1 MDDTSTHLTNENDPP
16 DDRPEEDLSDFQK
29 SFENIRFGPD
39 WTQQHYRRESFASD
53 SSDRPHRSKSFSSE
67 KNPQRRFDETDR
79 NNRRA
84 QDRRFSSRPKGRHDA
99 AFGSRSWESF
109 QPIVDVSFYPEDKA
123 FDLLI
128 STLRASGKTYELF
141 HMAHLIL
148 EKTERLVAVIRR
160 KPDANGEIKPL
171 YLSLLDGIPFETED
185 ETLGYILCH
194 HLDEFFSIE
203 EINVEAPKGKFSCVH
218 RCGFTKK
225 LLSAPNYHRYKDILR
240 EHFQNEI
247 QHASYENFLS
257 RIETTQEESD
267 IQSWIEQMSHHKVY
281 IPRELPES
289 VTEAIR
295 LDTLSAVKQYC
306 LQYFKER
313 MIRSAS
319 SLRIAGSML
328 SQLPMGQLRRSI
340 EWVLQKQRYFPLET
354 ANNLRGRLRHAH
366 FSTYKKR
373 HEDKVITLVCPVQRK
388 FRTHKDKFEPEMQL
402 VLDWLE
408 AHPMSTRQ
416 ELSAVENIPNA
427 MQSLSCLVQS
437 GWVTEFEDGKLF
449 LPSSV
454 AEPEPKVVPKNF
466 SWEKE
471 AKADEPPGE
480 TIEEASISSN
490 EDEETENKIEAQ
502 ETNLMPLTESTSIVE
517 THALP
522 TTLTVPAESVT
533 TLLSSPEAVDSP
545 DTAEPN
551 PKIVPKGAFLEK
563 EAKVDE
569 PQGETTEEVSISSN
583 EDKETE
589 SKIEAQET
597 NLTPIAESTSMVETH
612 ASQTTLIVP
621 AESVTTLLSSPEAV
635 DSPDTAEPKNHTNS

>member
-1 MDDTSTHLTNENDPP
+1 MDDTSTHLTNENDSPN
-16 DDRPEEDLSDFQK
+16 DRPEEDLSDFQK

-39 WTQQHYRRESFASD
+39 WTQEHYRRDNSVSE
-53 SSDRPHRSKSFSSE
+53 SSDGYRRVRSFSSE
-67 KNPQRRFDETDR
+67 KNPQRRFDEADR
-79 NNRRA
+79 NDRRA
-84 QDRRFSSRPKGRHDA
+84 QDRRFSSRPKSRHNA

-109 QPIVDVSFYPEDKA
+109 QPIVDVAFYPEDKA

-148 EKTERLVAVIRR
+148 EKIERLVAVIRH

-185 ETLGYILCH
+185 ETLGYILRR
-194 HLDEFFSIE
+194 HLDEFFSVE
-203 EINVEAPKGKFSCVH
+203 AVNVEAPKGKFSCVH
-218 RCGFTKK
+218 RCGLTKK

-240 EHFQNEI
+240 DHFQNEI

-267 IQSWIEQMSHHKVY
+267 IQSWIKQMSHHKVY
-281 IPRELPES
+281 IPKELPES
-289 VTEAIR
+289 ATEAIR
-295 LDTLSAVKQYC
+295 LETLSSVKQYC

-340 EWVLQKQRYFPLET
+340 EWVLQKQRHFPLET

-388 FRTHKDKFEPEMQL
+388 LRTHKDKFEPEMQL
-402 VLDWLE
+402 VLEWLE

-416 ELSAVENIPNA
+416 ELSAVENIPSA

-449 LPSSV
+449 LPNIV
-454 AEPEPKVVPKNF
+454 AEPNPKIVPKNS

-471 AKADEPPGE
+471 AKTDELSGE
-480 TIEEASISSN
+480 TFEEAGVSSN
-490 EDEETENKIEAQ
+490 EDEETENKIEVQ
-502 ETNLMPLTESTSIVE
+502 ETNLMPVTESTSMVE
-517 THALP
+517 THTSP
-522 TTLTVPAESVT
+522 TALTVPAESVT
-533 TLLSSPEAVDSP
+533 TLLPSS
-545 DTAEPN
+545 
-551 PKIVPKGAFLEK
+551 
-563 EAKVDE
+563 
-569 PQGETTEEVSISSN
+569 
-583 EDKETE
+583 
-589 SKIEAQET
+589 
-597 NLTPIAESTSMVETH
+597 
-612 ASQTTLIVP
+612 
-621 AESVTTLLSSPEAV
+621 EAV